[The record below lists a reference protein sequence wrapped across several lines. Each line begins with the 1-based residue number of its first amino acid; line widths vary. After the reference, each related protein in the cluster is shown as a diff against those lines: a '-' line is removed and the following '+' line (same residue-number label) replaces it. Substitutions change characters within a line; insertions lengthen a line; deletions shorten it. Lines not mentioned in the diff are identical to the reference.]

1 MERYLG
7 NSKKYLGNYTYVKKN
22 TRMDKVKIK
31 EELKFEVKMNPIIKQ
46 FSKIDNM
53 IEDKLKLYGLRCLML

>member
-1 MERYLG
+1 MVKYLG
-7 NSKKYLGNYTYVKKN
+7 NSTFVKKM

-53 IEDKLKLYGLRCLML
+53 IEDKLKLYGLRCLLLVWLYL

>member
-1 MERYLG
+1 MVKYLG
-7 NSKKYLGNYTYVKKN
+7 NSTFVKKM

-53 IEDKLKLYGLRCLML
+53 IEDKLKLYGLRCLLLV